1 MLRLISMICVCCAG
15 LMAQNVPTFE
25 AIIGHV
31 PGKEFTP
38 HAAMEAWVRAAA
50 SSPRAK
56 LIEYGR
62 TPEGRALLL
71 LVVTSKENHARMTEL
86 RTRHGQLAAGVPA
99 DQAAALIKDLPPVVW
114 LSHTVHGDEASGTEA
129 ALLLMRRLLTEEDAA
144 TLNILENTISIIDPC
159 LNPDGRERYVQWYR
173 SVVGTTPDPE
183 PLSAEH
189 DQPWPGGRENHWY
202 FDLNRDWCWMTQPET
217 RARHQQFLAWHPQVH
232 ADLHEMSWRSTYF
245 FFPAEKPVNA
255 NLPETTLKW
264 GRRFGEGNA
273 RAFDARGWPYY
284 TAEDFDLF
292 YPGYGD
298 TWPSLH
304 GAIGMTYEQAGGG
317 RAGSAVRLAD
327 GRVLTLAARAAHHEM
342 AAFTTL
348 ETAATQREELL
359 RDYAAF
365 RHSAVE
371 EGRTGPVRSFLLPAQ
386 SDPRA
391 LDALAAVLQMQGI
404 VVQRARDAFTMARV
418 KDALGV
424 AVQDRTFEAGTLV
437 VDLAQPAKRLAKT
450 LLEAKTEVKELFFYD
465 IAAWSLPLAFGVPV
479 FESAVLPEVALLAA
493 DEPLAPA
500 GGVDNPNAQVGW
512 LLSFTSRS
520 AVEALSDLLVRGVRV
535 KSAHKEFLLGDKLH
549 ARGTLLIRRDEN
561 AADVARTLAEVASA
575 RRVKFVGCDSGLTAQ
590 GIDLGSSSIVPVVPP
605 RIALLG
611 GPGISETSF
620 GATRHILDAV
630 LKAPVSVFSPD
641 DFRRAELAR
650 YTAVVVPEGGVK
662 PELREHLKKFAEDGG
677 VVVAFGSAAFQLLPE
692 GAKKESTAAE
702 PKASPEKAPRW
713 IEEREE
719 SERRRQQPGSV
730 FRLELDPAHPL
741 NFGARSEIAAFKE
754 GTRAFDTAIP
764 GLHVALF
771 KEAREISGYVAPED
785 AQKLMGRSYATV
797 VPIGDGA
804 IVGFADD
811 PNFRGAW
818 RATTRLFMNAVL
830 LLPTRQIRRD

>member
-1 MLRLISMICVCCAG
+1 MSRSLLALVILCTAVAAQEVPALAAML
-15 LMAQNVPTFE
+15 
-25 AIIGHV
+25 GHV
-31 PGKEFTP
+31 PGTAFTP

-50 SSPRAK
+50 RSPRAR

-71 LVVTSKENHARMTEL
+71 MVITAPSNHGRMQEI
-86 RTRHGQLAAGVPA
+86 RTRLDRLAAGVEAVEAANLIDNLPA
-99 DQAAALIKDLPPVVW
+99 VVW

-129 ALLLMRRLLTEEDAA
+129 ALLLMQRLLTSEDKA
-144 TLNILENTISIIDPC
+144 TSALLEQTITIVDPC

-217 RARHQQFLAWHPQVH
+217 RARHKEFLAWHPQVH
-232 ADLHEMSWRSTYF
+232 ADLHEMGWRSTYF

-255 NLPETTLKW
+255 NLPEETLKW

-273 RAFDARGWPYY
+273 RAFDAKGWPYY

-298 TWPSLH
+298 TWPSLQ

-327 GRVLTLAARAAHHEM
+327 GRILTLAERAAHHEL
-342 AAFTTL
+342 AALTTIQ
-348 ETAATQREELL
+348 TAAAHREELL
-359 RDYAAF
+359 RDYARF
-365 RHSAVE
+365 RQSAVE
-371 EGRTGPVRSFLLPAQ
+371 EGRTGPLRAFLMPPQ
-386 SDPRA
+386 SDPAA
-391 LDALAAVLQMQGI
+391 LDALAEVLRGQGI
-404 VVQRARDAFTMARV
+404 AVQRAREAFTLPRV

-424 AVQDRTFEAGTLV
+424 TVQDRTFEAGTLV
-437 VDLAQPAKRLAKT
+437 VDLAQPAKRLLKT
-450 LLEAKTEVKELFFYD
+450 LLEARTEVKELFFYD
-465 IAAWSLPLAFGVPV
+465 IAAWSLPLAYGVPV
-479 FESAVLPEVALLAA
+479 FESAVLPDVPLLAA

-500 GGVDNPNAQVGW
+500 GSVDNPEAKVGW
-512 LLSFTSRS
+512 LLSFGTRS

-535 KSAHKEFLLGDKLH
+535 KSSQKEFLLGEKLH
-549 ARGTLLIRRDEN
+549 ARGTLLIRRGEN
-561 AADVARTLAEVASA
+561 RPDVAGVLAEVAA
-575 RRVKFVGCDSGLTAQ
+575 LRRVRFMGADSGLTAQ
-590 GIDLGSSSIVPVVPP
+590 GIDLGSTAIQSVVPP

-611 GPGISETSF
+611 GPSLSETSF

-630 LKAPVSVFSPD
+630 LHAPLSVFSPE
-641 DFRRAELAR
+641 DFQRADLAR
-650 YTAVVVPEGGVK
+650 YTAVVVPEGGLK
-662 PELREHLKKFAEDGG
+662 PEVREHLKKFAEDGG

-692 GAKKESTAAE
+692 VKKKEEAPGAKDATA
-702 PKASPEKAPRW
+702 KAPRW

-719 SERRRQQPGSV
+719 FERRRQQPGSV
-730 FRLELDPAHPL
+730 FRVELDPAHPL
-741 NFGARSEIAAFKE
+741 NFGARSELAAFKE
-754 GTRAFDTAIP
+754 GTRAFDTTLP

-785 AQKLMGRSYATV
+785 AQQLMGRAYATV
-797 VPIGDGA
+797 MPMGDGA
-804 IVGFADD
+804 IVGFAED

>member
-1 MLRLISMICVCCAG
+1 MSRSLFVLALFCTVVA
-15 LMAQNVPTFE
+15 AQEVPAFE
-25 AIIGHV
+25 PVLGHV
-31 PGKEFTP
+31 PGTAFTP
-38 HAAMEAWVRAAA
+38 HAAMETWVRAAA
-50 SSPRAK
+50 HSPRAR

-71 LVVTSKENHARMTEL
+71 MVITAPSNHDNMPEI
-86 RTRHGQLAAGVPA
+86 RTRIERLAAGVEVA
-99 DQAAALIKDLPPVVW
+99 EAAKLSENLPTVVW

-129 ALLLMRRLLTEEDAA
+129 ALLLMRRLLTSEDES
-144 TLNILENTISIIDPC
+144 TLELLQRTIAIIDPC

-173 SVVGTTPDPE
+173 SVVGTAPDPE

-217 RARHQQFLAWHPQVH
+217 RARHKEFLAWHPQVH
-232 ADLHEMSWRSTYF
+232 ADLHEMGWRSTYF

-255 NLPETTLKW
+255 NLPEQILKW

-317 RAGSAVRLAD
+317 RAGSAVRLSD
-327 GRVLTLAARAAHHEM
+327 GRILTLADRAAHHEL
-342 AAFTTL
+342 AALTTL
-348 ETAATQREELL
+348 QTAAGHREELL

-365 RHSAVE
+365 RQSAVE
-371 EGRTGPVRSFLLPAQ
+371 EGRTGPLRAFLMPAQ
-386 SDPRA
+386 SDPAA
-391 LDALAAVLQMQGI
+391 LDALAVVLRGQGI
-404 VVQRARDAFTMARV
+404 AVQRAREAFTLPRV
-418 KDALGV
+418 KDALG
-424 AVQDRTFEAGTLV
+424 ATVQDRTFEAGTLV

-450 LLEAKTEVKELFFYD
+450 LLEARTEVKELFFYD
-465 IAAWSLPLAFGVPV
+465 IAAWSLPLAYGVPV
-479 FESAVLPEVALLAA
+479 FESAVLPDVPLLAA
-493 DEPLAPA
+493 DEPLQAT
-500 GGVDNPNAQVGW
+500 GSVDNPAAKVGW
-512 LLSFTSRS
+512 LLSFGTRS

-535 KSAHKEFLLGDKLH
+535 KSSQKEFLLGEKLH

-561 AADVARTLAEVASA
+561 QPDVAAVLAEVAAS
-575 RRVKFVGCDSGLTAQ
+575 RRVHFVGADSGLTAQ
-590 GIDLGSSSIVPVVPP
+590 GIDLGSTAIQSVVPP

-611 GPGISETSF
+611 GPSLSETSF

-630 LKAPVSVFSPD
+630 LHAPVSVFFPE
-641 DFRRAELAR
+641 DFQRADLAR

-662 PELREHLKKFAEDGG
+662 PEVREHLKKFAEDGG
-677 VVVAFGSAAFQLLPE
+677 VVVAFGSAAFQLFPE
-692 GAKKESTAAE
+692 TKRKEEAPGPKEATAK
-702 PKASPEKAPRW
+702 PPRW

-719 SERRRQQPGSV
+719 FERRRQQPGSV
-730 FRLELDPAHPL
+730 FRVELDPAHPL
-741 NFGARSEIAAFKE
+741 NFGARSELAAFKE
-754 GTRAFDTAIP
+754 GTRAFDTALP

-785 AQKLMGRSYATV
+785 AQQLMGRAYATV
-797 VPIGDGA
+797 LPVGDGA